1 MYLNITVKRC
11 AALLCLL
18 AGISVHSFAQTLPL
32 KQAIDL
38 TLQHYPTLKAKN
50 TLANAAAAH
59 TTDVKHEW
67 YPNLKLVEEATVGSD
82 NGVYGSY
89 FPMSIIP
96 STSGGIR
103 ATNNSQAVA
112 GNIGMAQLQW
122 EVYNFGLYKVRKDE
136 ARQQQQVAGADASIT
151 ANDLIVSVI
160 QDYLSMLEY
169 YNLMR
174 IQADNIERTK
184 SVSQAVTSIVLHG
197 LKPGVDSA
205 IAAAELSKARLNY
218 IDFQNGYNKVRMHL
232 VSLTGLDSTAIV
244 PDTLYDKALRQL
256 LLAQSDTATVEQTH
270 PALIYYNALLASAKK
285 HEQVIRKTA
294 MPKVMLLAA
303 GWARGSS
310 INSNDEY
317 QNLGSGFG
325 YSRYNYLAGVGIT
338 YNVAD
343 IFHTRDKMREQYVR
357 TRAAANQLESSH
369 TLLDNQ
375 LNQARVNIHTAVD
388 KLNEMPAQLNAA
400 RAAAAQKM
408 ALYKGGLTNIID
420 VTNAL
425 YVLNRAENDLIQT
438 RHDAWQSLF
447 MEAFATNSIQT
458 LIQQLEAARGAL

>member
-1 MYLNITVKRC
+1 MYLNITAKRC

-18 AGISVHSFAQTLPL
+18 AGISGHCFAQTLPL
-32 KQAIDL
+32 KQAIDM
-38 TLQHYPTLKAKN
+38 TLQHYPALKVKN
-50 TLANAAAAH
+50 TIANAATAH

-67 YPNLKLVEEATVGSD
+67 WPNLKLVEEATVGTD

-103 ATNNSQAVA
+103 DANSLQAVS

-122 EVYNFGLYKVRKDE
+122 EVYNFGLYKVRRDE
-136 ARQQQQVAGADASIT
+136 ARQQQQVAGADAGIT
-151 ANDLIVSVI
+151 ANDLTVSVI

-174 IQADNIERTK
+174 IQADNIERTR
-184 SVSQAVTSIVLHG
+184 SVSKAVTSIVLHG

-232 VSLTGLDSTAIV
+232 ASLTGLDSAMIM
-244 PDTLYDKALRQL
+244 PDTLYDKGLRQL

-270 PALIYYNALLASAKK
+270 PALVYYNALLQQNKI
-285 HEQVIRKTA
+285 HELVIRKTA
-294 MPKVMLLAA
+294 MPKVTLMAA

-310 INSNDEY
+310 INSNDTY
-317 QNLGSGFG
+317 NSLAGGFG

-343 IFHTRDKMREQYVR
+343 IFHTKDKMREQYVR
-357 TRAAANQLESSH
+357 TRAAASQLEASH

-375 LNQARVNIHTAVD
+375 LNQARVNIHTALD

-408 ALYKGGLTNIID
+408 ALYRGGLTNIID

-447 MEAFATNSIQT
+447 MEAFATNSIQA
-458 LIQQLEAARGAL
+458 LVQQLEAARVQ